1 MHWRDLFTAGVC
13 PQHWAGGESC
23 GELERRHCSDWQH
36 GVPGQC
42 QSMPTEREERSWAQ
56 EQGLQQSP
64 AALSSRG
71 GAARARGW
79 AAELVQDTIFPA
91 KEGARKKRDRGRE
104 SQGAALGKFS
114 LKSVCFCFHIHK
126 YCELFVS
133 TTQLT
138 HFHLRDRTLQKG
150 KNSPRSQGQ
159 R

>member
-1 MHWRDLFTAGVC
+1 MVPFIELKIKCALEGSAHGWRVSSALGRRRELWGAAEEALLRLAARGPRAV
-13 PQHWAGGESC
+13 PVHAHREGGE
-23 GELERRHCSDWQH
+23 EL
-36 GVPGQC
+36 G
-42 QSMPTEREERSWAQ
+42 WAE

-91 KEGARKKRDRGRE
+91 KEGARKERDRGRE

-133 TTQLT
+133 TTQ
-138 HFHLRDRTLQKG
+138 
-150 KNSPRSQGQ
+150 
-159 R
+159 